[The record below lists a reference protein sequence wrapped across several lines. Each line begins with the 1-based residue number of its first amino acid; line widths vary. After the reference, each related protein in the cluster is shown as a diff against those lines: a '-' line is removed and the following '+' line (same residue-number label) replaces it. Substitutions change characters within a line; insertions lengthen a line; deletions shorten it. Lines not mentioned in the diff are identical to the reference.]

1 MLSQY
6 IYVPL
11 FALMFHKEIYIYIY
25 IYVYDCDEWD
35 DDTDHSYLQL

>member
-1 MLSQY
+1 MLCQY

-11 FALMFHKEIYIYIY
+11 FALMFHKDIYIY